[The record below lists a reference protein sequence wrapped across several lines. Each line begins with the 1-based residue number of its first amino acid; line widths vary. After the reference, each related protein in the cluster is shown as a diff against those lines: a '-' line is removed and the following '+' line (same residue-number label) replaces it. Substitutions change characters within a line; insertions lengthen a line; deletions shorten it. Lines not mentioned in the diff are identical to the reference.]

1 MLCGCLNK
9 KKATIDH
16 SKETADSPL
25 QIQLIKMFGLKEFI
39 LEKFVFRR
47 KPSCISSSIKLMKS
61 KIFREGIES
70 S

>member
-9 KKATIDH
+9 KKATIDY

-25 QIQLIKMFGLKEFI
+25 QIQIIKMFGLKQFI

-47 KPSCISSSIKLMKS
+47 KPSSISSSIKLT
-61 KIFREGIES
+61 R
-70 S
+70 